1 MTHST
6 AIAVL
11 GTFDSKGDEHQFLKN
26 AIRDRGGVAITINV
40 GTRKP
45 SSFPADID
53 LFTEL
58 KNAGKLP
65 PEDRDR
71 AISAMLLRGREVV
84 GELFFKKRICGIVS
98 AGGGSGTHLCSSIMK
113 VLPLGAPKVMVSTV
127 ASRDMSDVVGTRDIT
142 MMHRVV
148 DLLGINSITG
158 GVLDR
163 AAAAVCGMVKSGFR
177 ARVDQ
182 PRIALSFFGFI
193 TPAAEKIRE
202 HLGAM
207 GYEVIAF
214 HANGTGGMAL
224 EELAS
229 EGYFAGILD
238 LATHELADALKNG
251 YCGGIGPGRFEPS
264 GDRRVPRLVVPGGM
278 DCAVLEFTRQNIPD
292 MYRDRRIFFYD
303 FRSAVRLSA
312 EESLFLA
319 GQLAEKL
326 NKDAKNIRVVVPG
339 RGWSAADI
347 EGGPLYDPAVSRLFM
362 EKFRD
367 DLDNTIGIETVDAH
381 INDNAFARIA
391 AERMDRMLRS

>member
-1 MTHST
+1 
-6 AIAVL
+6 
-11 GTFDSKGDEHQFLKN
+11 
-26 AIRDRGGVAITINV
+26 
-40 GTRKP
+40 
-45 SSFPADID
+45 
-53 LFTEL
+53 
-58 KNAGKLP
+58 
-65 PEDRDR
+65 
-71 AISAMLLRGREVV
+71 
-84 GELFFKKRICGIVS
+84 
-98 AGGGSGTHLCSSIMK
+98 
-113 VLPLGAPKVMVSTV
+113 
-127 ASRDMSDVVGTRDIT
+127 MSDVVGTRDIT
-142 MMHRVV
+142 MMHSVV

-163 AAAAVCGMVKSGFR
+163 AAAAVCGMVKSGFKSQ
-177 ARVDQ
+177 VDQ

>member
-1 MTHST
+1 MTHPP

-142 MMHRVV
+142 MMHSVV

-163 AAAAVCGMVKSGFR
+163 AAAAVCGMVKSGFKSQ
-177 ARVDQ
+177 VDQ

>member
-1 MTHST
+1 MTHPP

-84 GELFFKKRICGIVS
+84 GKLFFKKRICGIVS

-142 MMHRVV
+142 MMHSVV

-163 AAAAVCGMVKSGFR
+163 AAAAVCGMVKSGFKSQ
-177 ARVDQ
+177 VDQ